1 MRMNGPLS
9 GTVGF
14 RSVTDRTASI
24 NSTPID
30 HSTFQRDEIFEFQS
44 FRSCQRALKIFLK
57 IPPLPSLLSLSFHD
71 KIWNPLEYIYIY
83 IRSLKILE
91 SRFYYEKRNS
101 RNYQDF
107 QQFPNDRIFEIS
119 ISYLYSYSLSFSVR
133 KLKRSF
139 SPYHAARTNLPLAI
153 NRSIYRLVEKRAK
166 YRYCRLRPVIPN
178 RISKVVGSLRR
189 RLPLVTSFD
198 RCINLRYISRS
209 LPSIHRSSQKSFR
222 PTFRLRSTRA
232 DTKGR
237 GRQRRD

>member
-101 RNYQDF
+101 RNY
-107 QQFPNDRIFEIS
+107 
-119 ISYLYSYSLSFSVR
+119 
-133 KLKRSF
+133 
-139 SPYHAARTNLPLAI
+139 
-153 NRSIYRLVEKRAK
+153 
-166 YRYCRLRPVIPN
+166 
-178 RISKVVGSLRR
+178 R
-189 RLPLVTSFD
+189 RLPTISKRSNIRNIHFLSLLLFSLFFCSKVETIVFTLPRRPNEFTS
-198 RCINLRYISRS
+198 
-209 LPSIHRSSQKSFR
+209 
-222 PTFRLRSTRA
+222 
-232 DTKGR
+232 
-237 GRQRRD
+237 RD